1 MHPNDKKE
9 RFSMAYIAAVAAH
22 AGFHVAK
29 PELDR
34 DSIDGILLCDE
45 GRRPRIEFQ
54 AKATARDLLGDETL
68 PFPLSIKNY
77 DDLRRD
83 CVVPRVLIVVALPAN
98 EEDWLDQSE
107 DALILRHCGYW
118 ASLAGAPE
126 RENTASVT
134 VPIPRHQ
141 RFDTTAVKA
150 LMAQA
155 QEEQL

>member
-22 AGFHVAK
+22 AGFHVVK

-34 DSIDGILLCDE
+34 DSIDGILMCDE

-54 AKATARDLLGDETL
+54 AKATARDVMGDEAL
-68 PFPLSIKNY
+68 SFPLVVKNY
-77 DDLRRD
+77 NDLRAD
-83 CVVPRVLIVVALPAN
+83 VIIPRLLIVVVLPAD
-98 EEDWLDQSE
+98 EEAWLDHSE
-107 DALILRHCGYW
+107 EALILRHCGYW

-126 RENTASVT
+126 RENTATVT

-141 RFDTTAVKA
+141 RFDSDAVKA
-150 LMAQA
+150 LMAKG
-155 QEEQL
+155 

>member
-1 MHPNDKKE
+1 MHPNDKME

-22 AGFHVAK
+22 AGFHIAK

-34 DSIDGILLCDE
+34 DSIDGILL
-45 GRRPRIEFQ
+45 
-54 AKATARDLLGDETL
+54 
-68 PFPLSIKNY
+68 PLSIKNY